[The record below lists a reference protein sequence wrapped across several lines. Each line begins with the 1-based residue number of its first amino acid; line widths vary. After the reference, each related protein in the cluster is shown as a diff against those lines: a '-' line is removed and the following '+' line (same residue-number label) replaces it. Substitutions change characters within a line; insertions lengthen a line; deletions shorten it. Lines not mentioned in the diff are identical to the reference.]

1 MSLVENS
8 SSDPLICEALQ
19 AQAEAIKDLDDAA
32 SRAYSNVVAMLS
44 VVKAAQDIAAV
55 QGEQEL

>member
-8 SSDPLICEALQ
+8 SSDPLIWEALQ